1 MFTYHERV
9 PQDHI
14 GDAELWEVVD
24 DVLEPKAGKNDPSD
38 GSIECIDQSK
48 VIIASIDQSEVIIT
62 SFNQREESIE
72 CIDQ

>member
-48 VIIASIDQSEVIIT
+48 VIIASFNQWKESIKYIDQ
-62 SFNQREESIE
+62 
-72 CIDQ
+72 